1 MRVRLEARS
10 LPVRATRATGESTR
24 VDPQATPEDEPRSNE
39 PSRPAQLQPAPVRLA
54 LAGPFRETCAGVPTC
69 VPVVRAGFVH
79 DEPAPRFPHAHVASL
94 PRVALGKP

>member
-1 MRVRLEARS
+1 MRVRVEARY
-10 LPVRATRATGESTR
+10 LPLRAPRATGKSTR

-39 PSRPAQLQPAPVRLA
+39 PSRTAQLQSAHVRLA
-54 LAGPFRETCAGVPTC
+54 LARPFRETFAAVPTC

-79 DEPAPRFPHAHVASL
+79 DEHAPRFPHAHVSSL